1 MGRKMNVHTYDG
13 MAKLVIDDRGK
24 AAGHLGKQ
32 ARSLFESLQVRE
44 YIHQYVSADYCK
56 TFKVTILILWLTSL
70 KFRGNLVV
78 EIEWRSVTFLKS
90 F

>member
-13 MAKLVIDDRGK
+13 MAKLVIVIDDRGK

-32 ARSLFESLQVRE
+32 ARNIFESLQVRE

-56 TFKVTILILWLTSL
+56 TFKITILILWLTSL
-70 KFRGNLVV
+70 KLRDDLVV
-78 EIEWRSVTFLKS
+78 EVE
-90 F
+90 

>member
-13 MAKLVIDDRGK
+13 MAKLVIVIDDRGK

-32 ARSLFESLQVRE
+32 ARNLFESLQVRE

-56 TFKVTILILWLTSL
+56 TFKITILILWLTSPKL
-70 KFRGNLVV
+70 RDDLVV
-78 EIEWRSVTFLKS
+78 EVE
-90 F
+90 

>member
-13 MAKLVIDDRGK
+13 MAKLVIVIDDRGK

-32 ARSLFESLQVRE
+32 ARNLFESLQVRE

-56 TFKVTILILWLTSL
+56 TFKITILILWLTSL
-70 KFRGNLVV
+70 KLRDDLVV
-78 EIEWRSVTFLKS
+78 EVE
-90 F
+90 